1 MKMDLGTKEFLHPGH
16 AFCPGCGF
24 TIGLRTILK
33 VLGEDTVAAITAGC
47 LGTNSGLFPSSPI
60 KIAAYNTP
68 FESAAAAASGIRAAL
83 DMKGK
88 GETNVIA
95 IAGDGG
101 TFDIGLQALSAAA
114 ERNENFIFL
123 CYDNEGYMNTG
134 IQKSSATPWGA
145 WTTTTPRGMLKSS
158 HKKNLAE
165 MMALHRV
172 PYVATACIAYPEDL
186 VRKVEKA
193 KTIQG
198 LRFLHLLASC
208 PSGWKFSPEKTVR
221 VARLAVETRT
231 FPLYEVM
238 EGERYELSLDPGY
251 HPVREYIQAQ
261 GRFQYLTDH
270 DIDGIQQ
277 EVDRSWE
284 RLLAKT
290 APPKI
295 KKPRK
300 KTY

>member
-1 MKMDLGTKEFLHPGH
+1 MKMNLDTKEFLYPGH

-24 TIGLRTILK
+24 MIGLRTVLK
-33 VLGEDTVAAITAGC
+33 VMGENTVTAITAGC

-60 KIAAYNTP
+60 KIAAYNTV

-88 GETNVIA
+88 GETNVMA

-145 WTTTTPRGMLKSS
+145 WTTTTPQGMLKSS
-158 HKKNLAE
+158 HKKNMLE
-165 MMALHRV
+165 IMALHRI
-172 PYVATACIAYPEDL
+172 PYAATACIAYPEDL
-186 VRKVEKA
+186 VHKVERA

-198 LRFLHLLASC
+198 LRFLHLLVSC
-208 PSGWKFSPEKTVR
+208 PSGWKFSPDKTIR
-221 VARLAVETRT
+221 MARLAVETRI

-238 EGERYELSLDPGY
+238 DGEHYELSLDPGY
-251 HPVREYIQAQ
+251 HPAKEYIRAQA
-261 GRFQYLTDH
+261 RFQYLSDKEV
-270 DIDGIQQ
+270 DEIQK

-284 RLLAKT
+284 RLLKKVS
-290 APPKI
+290 PPKD
-295 KKPRK
+295 KRPGRK
-300 KTY
+300 T